1 MKTNLRKLMAFAL
14 AGTLLFTAAACA
26 PDEGS
31 KTTTASTTGA
41 TTGATTASTTGATT
55 ASTTAA
61 GLSGKIIASG
71 STSMEELMLA
81 LGEAFTVVNPDV
93 SVEIQGGGSSTGVK
107 NALDG
112 VTEIGNAS
120 RALKDE
126 EKNQGLNEYIVAYDG
141 IAVVVNAA
149 NKVTGLTAQQ
159 IADIYTGKITNW
171 KDVGGDDAPIV
182 VVVRDAGS
190 GTRDGFED
198 ILGIKDQT
206 IETQTAN
213 ETGIV
218 KSTVAGNVNAIGYM
232 SLGKV
237 DETIHALQ
245 VDGVTPTETTVK
257 DMSYKLQRPFLCL
270 TKGDESEL
278 VKAFIEFILGSDGQ
292 AMVAQKGFVK
302 VG

>member
-1 MKTNLRKLMAFAL
+1 MKMNLKKLVAFAM
-14 AGTLLFTAAACA
+14 AGMLLFTAAACA
-26 PDEGS
+26 PDEGN
-31 KTTTASTTGA
+31 KTTTASTAG
-41 TTGATTASTTGATT
+41 TTA
-55 ASTTAA
+55 ASTTAS

-81 LGEAFTVVNPDV
+81 LGEAFTAVNPDV

-107 NALDG
+107 NAVDG
-112 VTEIGNAS
+112 VTDIGNAS

-126 EKNQGLNEYIVAYDG
+126 EKNSELNEYIVAYDG

-149 NKVTGLTAQQ
+149 NQVTGLTAQQ

-171 KDVGGDDAPIV
+171 KDVGGADAPIV

-190 GTRDGFED
+190 GTRDGFEE

-206 IETQTAN
+206 VETQTAN

-237 DETIHALQ
+237 DATVHALL
-245 VDGVTPTETTVK
+245 VDGVLPTEATVK
-257 DMSYKLQRPFLCL
+257 DKSYQLQRPFLCL

-278 VKAFIEFILGSDGQ
+278 VKAFMDFILGSDGQ
-292 AMVAQKGFVK
+292 TMVAQKGFVK